1 MSNRVPDPGRRAFLA
16 DLGVGFAGLAL
27 AAMLHRD
34 GVALG
39 SEDPWAPPDGRPHFP
54 PRAKSVIWL
63 FMNGGVSHL
72 ETFDPKPELTR
83 QHGKPLPPSF
93 GKVFTPMGVGGNN
106 LLASKRRFEQHG
118 ESGMWVSDWY
128 PHVAGVVDDI
138 ALVRSCWADGP
149 RGRSENASERSVE
162 TGSRASVTIPHLP
175 SPAAPSTV
183 SLKSSTPRP
192 RRPRR

>member
-72 ETFDPKPELTR
+72 ESFDPKPALNKFAGKTIDESPFKKAVLESPYYRKNVRDFAGTLR
-83 QHGKPLPPSF
+83 NLMPKLYPLQIGFKKHGK
-93 GKVFTPMGVGGNN
+93 
-106 LLASKRRFEQHG
+106 
-118 ESGMWVSDWY
+118 SGLEVSDWW
-128 PHVAGVVDDI
+128 PNLAGCIDDVAVI
-138 ALVRSCWADGP
+138 RSMWTTD
-149 RGRSENASERSVE
+149 ND
-162 TGSRASVTIPHLP
+162 H
-175 SPAAPSTV
+175 AAQ
-183 SLKSSTPRP
+183 LQ
-192 RRPRR
+192 